1 MHYKDTSV
9 LKDTIEARAKEQT
22 DRNDEINDGQYKML
36 DIANDILARSLL
48 DEEQCLE
55 SKETDVVVDIQR
67 MDMESSKIVYRTK
80 EDINNEIVK
89 VFLERIG
96 QDEDTKEDTELN
108 VHQGEE

>member
-1 MHYKDTSV
+1 
-9 LKDTIEARAKEQT
+9 
-22 DRNDEINDGQYKML
+22 ML